1 MAEKRLKDVAEA
13 MGVSV
18 VTVSNALSG
27 KKGVSPATADAILD
41 KAVELGVDLSRY
53 KNRQE
58 KTYTIGMFV
67 SSRYISLGDSFYWTM
82 YEKTA
87 YAASRKHCFSMLEIS
102 REESAEASLP
112 VMLSHQ
118 QIDGL
123 MIIGRLQEDYMKKI
137 IRCSQ
142 VPVVLLDVYRRSYGC
157 SAVMSNNYYGMYRS
171 TAYLIDHGHREIGF
185 VGTGVT
191 SDNVIERFM
200 GFRKCLLDHGIPY
213 HPEYVVRDRDIDERI
228 ILELPDKL
236 PTAFAC
242 SSDYAA
248 QFLEMELKKKG
259 LKIPDDISVSSYD
272 NFLYQRAESI
282 PYTTYNV
289 DMNQMGRSAVKLLIR
304 KMEGKDTETG
314 AKYIDSSIIERG
326 SVRTLPATGE
336 DRNV

>member
-1 MAEKRLKDVAEA
+1 MSEKRLKDVALA

-27 KKGVSPATADAILD
+27 RKGVSPATAEAIVD

-53 KNRQE
+53 RSRKNNS
-58 KTYTIGMFV
+58 YTIGIFV
-67 SSRYISLGDSFYWTM
+67 SSRYISLGDSFYWKM

-102 REESAEASLP
+102 DEESEKTPLP
-112 VMLSHQ
+112 EMLRQQ

-123 MIIGRLQEDYMKKI
+123 IIIGRLQEDYMIKI
-137 IRCSQ
+137 IRHSS
-142 VPVVLLDVYRRSYGC
+142 VPIVLLDVYSSTYHC

-185 VGTGVT
+185 VGTGIT
-191 SDNVIERFM
+191 SNNVIERFM
-200 GFRKCLLDHGIPY
+200 GYRKCLMDYGLPF
-213 HPEYVVRDRDIDERI
+213 HPEYVVRDRDINERI
-228 ILELPDKL
+228 ILQLPDKL

-248 QFLEMELKKKG
+248 QFLEMELSKRG
-259 LKIPDDISVSSYD
+259 LRIPDDISVTGYD
-272 NFLYQRAESI
+272 NFLYKRAESI

-289 DMNQMGRSAVKLLIR
+289 DMEQMGRTAVKMLIR
-304 KMEGKDTETG
+304 KIEGRDSTAC
-314 AKYIDSSIIERG
+314 AKYIDSTMIERS
-326 SVRTLPATGE
+326 SVKTLLPKGE
-336 DRNV
+336 DHLA